1 MSKNS
6 NEFHRDGE
14 LLEKLYRKF
23 AWGGAR
29 VSGWRQ
35 HFKFLSKKVA
45 WIVFLESALALKRT
59 LDIIGSVFGLL
70 IFSPIFAVAALAIKL
85 EDGGPVFFIQD
96 RVGKRGKIFRM
107 YKFRSMIIEADSQKE
122 SLQSEN
128 EAGDIIFKIRDDP
141 RITRVGK
148 LLRRFSIDEAPQ
160 LYNVL
165 LGDMSMVG
173 PRPAIPGEVAKYTF
187 SDRRRLDVIPG
198 ITGLWQVKGRSEIDF
213 QGQVSLDIQYIESQ
227 SFWGDIVILLKTIP
241 AVLSGRG
248 AY

>member
-1 MSKNS
+1 M
-6 NEFHRDGE
+6 
-14 LLEKLYRKF
+14 LEKLYRKF

-35 HFKFLSKKVA
+35 RFKFLSKKIA
-45 WIVFLESALALKRT
+45 WTVFLESALALKRT
-59 LDIIGSVFGLL
+59 LDIIGSIFGLL

-85 EDGGPVFFIQD
+85 EDGGPVLFVQD

-107 YKFRSMIIEADSQKE
+107 YKFRSMIIEADSRQE
-122 SLQSEN
+122 SLLSEN
-128 EAGDIIFKIRDDP
+128 EAGDIIFKIKDDP
-141 RITRVGK
+141 RKTRVGK
-148 LLRRFSIDEAPQ
+148 ILRRFSIDEAPQ

-165 LGDMSMVG
+165 LGDMSLVG
-173 PRPAIPGEVAKYTF
+173 PRPAIPGEVDKYTV

-198 ITGLWQVKGRSEIDF
+198 MTGLWQVKGRSEIDF